1 MPPPN
6 SLTTSTT
13 ANKLAG
19 LTHLRALAIIL
30 VFLYHYRLFTH
41 PAWIDSVGS
50 FGWTG
55 VDLFFVLSG
64 FLISRQLF
72 RSIAQTGGFSIGE
85 FYFKRVMRILPAY
98 LVVLALYF
106 CFPWFREKESLPP
119 LWKFLLFTQNI
130 GLNPIE
136 QGTFSHAWSLCI
148 EEQFYW
154 LLPLVLAGML
164 AMKAGKKA
172 FYLLPL
178 LFAAGFIVRAF
189 CWLKLVHPLE
199 NTDGFGLAWY
209 RWIYYPTWSR
219 LDGLLAG
226 IALAALFQFRPVLR
240 DKVTRYGNRW
250 IGATVVLLALTYLV
264 LGSEPTFGSTVAGF
278 PLVDI
283 SFGVLVLAAL
293 SPSCVLYR
301 WQSRASDWIATL
313 SYSVYLVHKG
323 CIHMTQ
329 VQLGR
334 LGLATNGT
342 LMFVLCIVTTA
353 AGALLLHLLVEKPFM
368 AWRDARLQKER
379 STSPSIG

>member
-1 MPPPN
+1 MLPPN
-6 SLTTSTT
+6 HLPSSTT
-13 ANKLAG
+13 AHKLAG

-30 VFLYHYRLFTH
+30 VFLFHYRLFSH
-41 PAWIDSVGS
+41 PAWTDSVGS

-98 LVVLALYF
+98 FVVLALYF

-130 GLNPIE
+130 GLNPQE

-189 CWLKLVHPLE
+189 CWVKLVHPLE

-226 IALAALFQFRPVLR
+226 IALAALFQFRPALR
-240 DKVTRYGNRW
+240 DRITRYGNWW
-250 IGATVVLLALTYLV
+250 IGVTALVLALTYMV
-264 LGSEPTFGSTVAGF
+264 LGSEPTFGGTVAGF

-283 SFGVLVLAAL
+283 SFAFLVLAAL
-293 SPSCVLYR
+293 SPSSVLYR
-301 WQSRASDWIATL
+301 LQSRASNWIATL
-313 SYSVYLVHKG
+313 SYSIYLVHKG
-323 CIHMTQ
+323 CIHITQ

-342 LMFVLCIVTTA
+342 LMFVFCIITTA

-368 AWRDARLQKER
+368 AWRDARLQNSSATLP
-379 STSPSIG
+379 STG